1 MANVKI
7 TDLTSGSALIGTE
20 LFEAVQTASS
30 VKLTSSQIKDYVLD
44 LSYGSFYDS
53 TDQTATVNTVT
64 LIKFNGTDISSGI
77 SIVNDGS
84 GNPTKITFANDG
96 LYDVSVNLQLA
107 NSAASDY
114 AARIWWKKNGSD
126 LSNSASTV
134 SVPKVADGGV
144 TVFEINLLLNLTAG
158 DYVQVA
164 WATPNVALTIDAS
177 PAIASPYASPAIPSA
192 IFIATQVK

>member
-107 NSAASDY
+107 NSSASDY

-164 WATPNVALTIDAS
+164 WATPNTALTIDAS
-177 PAIASPYASPAIPSA
+177 PAIVSPYASPAIPSA